1 MPDEKLARALGSRV
15 RRNILHSLLK
25 NGLSV
30 HEIADKFK
38 ISEVNSSK
46 HLKKLYDLGLLN
58 TKTKGRER
66 YYSIKIPEIRFLINE
81 YDRVAVIIGGLKY
94 AKKPI

>member
-1 MPDEKLARALGSRV
+1 MPDEKLARALGSRI

-25 NGLSV
+25 KELSV
-30 HEIADKFK
+30 HQIAEQFN
-38 ISEVNSSK
+38 ISEVNASK

-66 YYSIKIPEIRFLINE
+66 FYSIKIPEIRLLIKE
-81 YDRVAVIIGGLKY
+81 YDRVVSVLGKNIN
-94 AKKPI
+94 